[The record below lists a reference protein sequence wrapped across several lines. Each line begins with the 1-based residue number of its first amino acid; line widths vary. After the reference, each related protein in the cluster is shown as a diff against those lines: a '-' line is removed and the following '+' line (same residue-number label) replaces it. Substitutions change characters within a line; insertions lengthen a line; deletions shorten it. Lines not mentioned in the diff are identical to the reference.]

1 MPTNRTST
9 HYARVFLH
17 ADSCK
22 PNADLDRLFCFLFFF
37 LTLDFFAVFFD
48 NVFKNAKTTL
58 RLFVYSYSYSTSDYD
73 TKAAF
78 RKLNL

>member
-9 HYARVFLH
+9 HYARFFFTLIRANQMLALMVIFG
-17 ADSCK
+17 
-22 PNADLDRLFCFLFFF
+22 FF
-37 LTLDFFAVFFD
+37 LTLDFFADFFD
-48 NVFKNAKTTL
+48 NVLKNAKTTL
-58 RLFVYSYSYSTSDYD
+58 RLFVYSYSYSTSDCD